1 MPRKPSAKRIRI
13 MIKPRKSPKNI
24 KVVKEKHL
32 LRKTAA
38 AVLAVSFMFSI
49 ASCGK
54 KQKTESSHSGKLIEE
69 DMPWFETKT
78 YLIDN
83 GVDPDRKTQSIH
95 SQLEGSDENNY
106 IFLTQGNYEPPK
118 DYDGEYASYLK
129 LLISNVVVV
138 DKKSGETKKIID
150 LLHFFEEGENPESV
164 IYLDG
169 KLVVDTGSF
178 DTKTNRQIFREYLI
192 DPLTGDVLNVT
203 DKETNK
209 QASQLFVIGDYQIR
223 VSQNWDTDT
232 PEGYLFV
239 TDLSGNEKE
248 IKIED
253 GNTYIY
259 SVDNIIPRGDDKA
272 VVFLGVDLGYDYFE
286 LDLKKGKL
294 KKLDPKEFNW
304 LDSYSISNMTGG
316 LDGNIYSATPTG
328 ISKIDIKDKTKE
340 EIFNYSWCSVNRNS
354 LKDYSLG
361 QVSEDSFILYGEKY
375 DPTPFSSFSDWS
387 ASAFEI
393 IEFTKA
399 GKNPHAGKRI
409 LELYSPSG
417 YLDEAM
423 CDALAKYNETNDKYF
438 IEVTDRYS
446 TGSDNLNNI
455 NSDDELSWSD
465 NERNSAISNKLS
477 MDIISGDG
485 PDMFLD
491 ISRIDRINNSKYLID
506 LTPYVANLDP
516 DKYFTNI
523 VENAKVDGKL
533 YNVPLSFGISGI
545 FTDGAYA
552 GASGFGFT
560 TDEYV
565 KFLSGPLNGKDV
577 ISYGQ
582 PYYFTCLF
590 NAARNE
596 FIKNGKADF
605 SGPEFAAI
613 AEFVKDNVP
622 EKSITWDEGTG
633 SSFNSYGAGMFE
645 YTQPAIYTTS
655 NNFADYLITLQQ
667 LESGKSILGLPSLDG
682 HGPVTV
688 VSSSIAV
695 SAQAYDIDACV
706 DFVKL
711 LLSDEIQKEYSS
723 NGSFVLNREYFR
735 STGEAAIEYYNQT
748 TISSLF
754 GGYFEKT
761 PENRVKYT
769 KEHIDVLENT
779 ILNCSSA
786 TTEDADIN
794 IVLIEEMPAYFS
806 GQKSLDQVIK
816 IAQDRVQKVLDE
828 RE

>member
-1 MPRKPSAKRIRI
+1 M
-13 MIKPRKSPKNI
+13 
-24 KVVKEKHL
+24 KVGMEKHL
-32 LRKTAA
+32 LRKMVASL
-38 AVLAVSFMFSI
+38 LAVSFMISI
-49 ASCGK
+49 ASCGTK
-54 KQKTESSHSGKLIEE
+54 PKTESSHSGKLIDE

-78 YLIDN
+78 FKIDN
-83 GVDPDRKTQSIH
+83 GVDPDRKTQYIH
-95 SQLEGSDENNY
+95 SQLAGSDEDNY
-106 IFLTQGNYEPPK
+106 IFFTQGNYEYPE
-118 DYDGEYASYLK
+118 DYDWEYESYLK

-138 DKKSGETKKIID
+138 NKKSGETKNIID
-150 LLHFFEEGENPESV
+150 LLHFFEDGEFPEGI
-164 IYLDG
+164 IYLNG
-169 KLVVDTGSF
+169 NIVVDASSF
-178 DTKTNRQIFREYLI
+178 DTATNLQVIKEYTI
-192 DPLTGDVLNVT
+192 DPLTGDILNVT
-203 DKETNK
+203 NEESYK
-209 QASQLFVIGDYQIR
+209 QASQVFGIGDYQIQ
-223 VSQNWDTDT
+223 VSMNWNTDT
-232 PEGYLFV
+232 PEGYLYV
-239 TDLSGNEKE
+239 TDPAGNEKE

-253 GNTYIY
+253 GNTTIY
-259 SVDNIIPRGDDKA
+259 SVDNIIPKGEDKA
-272 VVFLGVDLGYDYFE
+272 IVFLGADIGYDYLE
-286 LDLKKGKL
+286 LDLKSGKL
-294 KKLDPKEFNW
+294 KKLNPKEFDW
-304 LDSYSISNMTGG
+304 LDSFSISNMTSGS
-316 LDGNIYSATPTG
+316 DGNIYSATPTG
-328 ISKIDIKDKTKE
+328 ISRVDINNKTKE
-340 EIFNYSWCSVNRNS
+340 EIFNYSWCSANRNS

-375 DPTPFSSFSDWS
+375 DPTPFSSFNDWS

-393 IEFTKA
+393 ISFTKA

-423 CDALAKYNETNDKYF
+423 CDALTKYNETNDKYF

-446 TGSDNLNNI
+446 SCSDNLNSI
-455 NSDDELSWSD
+455 NSDDELSRSE

-491 ISRIDRINNSKYLID
+491 ISQIDRINNSSYLVD
-506 LTPYVANLDP
+506 LTPYVGNLDP
-516 DKYFTNI
+516 DRYFTNI
-523 VENAKVDGKL
+523 VDNAKVDGNL
-533 YNVPLSFGISGI
+533 YNVPLCFGISGI

-565 KFLSGPLNGKDV
+565 DFLTGPLNGKDV

-582 PYYFTCLF
+582 PYYFVCLF

-605 SGPEFAAI
+605 SVPEFAAI
-613 AEFVKDNVP
+613 AEFVKNNVP
-622 EKSITWDEGTG
+622 ENSITWDDGT
-633 SSFNSYGAGMFE
+633 SSFLSSYGAGMFE
-645 YTQPAIYTTS
+645 YTEPAIYTTS

-667 LESGKSILGLPSLDG
+667 LESGNSILGLPSLDG

-688 VSSSIAV
+688 ISSSIAV

-711 LLSDEIQKEYSS
+711 LVSDEIQKEYSL

-754 GGYFEKT
+754 GGYFENT
-761 PENRVKYT
+761 PENRVRYT
-769 KEHIDVLENT
+769 EEHIDVLENT
-779 ILNCSSA
+779 ILNSSSA

-794 IVLIEEMPAYFS
+794 IILIEEMPAYFS

-828 RE
+828 RG